1 MITCVVGDV
10 HLSRYGQDSED
21 EGGLSEK
28 LIGIKNSLYEVGEFC
43 RANSI
48 KNIIFAGDILHNKSI
63 IYSIAQ
69 NIFLDFIKHHNDLE
83 FIIIDGN
90 HDLSGKSGK
99 VVSGLKPLESVK
111 NVKWITATNGVTS
124 WRHPDDI
131 LFIPYSEHMVDIIK
145 KEKAKILI
153 SHFGLNEAM
162 LSSGVSIRTN
172 ISINDLKGHY
182 KCAILGHYHKPQECI
197 EENIKV
203 YYVGS
208 LTQLDWGEKDEIK
221 RILILNTETLEI
233 TSHPINSYK
242 KHIEIE
248 VTNKNK
254 KEALTMAAKEK
265 ELGNHVKL
273 IITEKVVLPSDLN
286 IRIVDKTEKDITN
299 RGITGNMNQAE
310 RLKKYLMIKEVEQKE
325 HEGYLQIANDIIGSC
340 MEESE

>member
-1 MITCVVGDV
+1 LV
-10 HLSRYGQDSED
+10 
-21 EGGLSEK
+21 
-28 LIGIKNSLYEVGEFC
+28 GIKNSLYEVGEFC
-43 RANSI
+43 RTNNI

-69 NIFLDFIKHHNDLE
+69 NIFLDFLKHYDDMKFL
-83 FIIIDGN
+83 IIDGN

-99 VVSGLKPLESVK
+99 VVSGLKPLESIKHVE
-111 NVKWITATNGVTS
+111 WITATNGTTH
-124 WRHPDDI
+124 WRNPDDI
-131 LFIPYSEHMVDIIK
+131 LFVPYSEHMSDIIK

-172 ISINDLKGHY
+172 ISVNDLKGHY
-182 KCAILGHYHKPQECI
+182 KCAILGHYHKPQEYI
-197 EENIKV
+197 DANIKV

-221 RILILNTETLEI
+221 RILVLNTETLEI
-233 TSHPINSYK
+233 DSHPIKSYK

-254 KEALTMAAKEK
+254 KEALAMAVKEK

-273 IITEKVVLPSDLN
+273 IITEKVVLPTDMD
-286 IRIVDKTEKDITN
+286 IRVVDKTERDITN

-310 RLKKYLMIKEVEQKE
+310 RLKKYLMIKEVDSKE
-325 HEGYLQIANDIIGSC
+325 HEIYLQTANDIIGSC
-340 MEESE
+340 MEVSE